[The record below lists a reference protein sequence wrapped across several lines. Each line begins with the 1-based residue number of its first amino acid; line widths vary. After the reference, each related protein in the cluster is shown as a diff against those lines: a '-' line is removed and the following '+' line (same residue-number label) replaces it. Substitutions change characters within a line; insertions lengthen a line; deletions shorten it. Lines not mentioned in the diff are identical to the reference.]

1 MKTSLTQMTVSE
13 AAAVVL
19 ALRPLRSADKLQFKL
34 KKDGEK
40 KASTV
45 RAVKKA
51 KLTTLDPTK
60 LSPAQLAELRKLLE
74 SSL

>member
-1 MKTSLTQMTVSE
+1 MKLSLTQMTVSE
-13 AAAVVL
+13 AASVVL

-34 KKDGEK
+34 KKEGEAK
-40 KASTV
+40 KTTV
-45 RAVKKA
+45 RAVKKS